1 MKSLFL
7 LVVLGLFLLACD
19 SVSTVDDKVGADSSA
34 DKVLKNLDPR
44 DYALIIEFQKKESIT
59 MVGKH
64 KTLRSCKEHL
74 EHFILENVE
83 FFEKE
88 ENVQI
93 CCSQKN
99 ENNKSGK
106 KVSFKNNNCLDAK
119 AFIRS
124 KTNKS
129 YKLI

>member
-7 LVVLGLFLLACD
+7 LVVLGLFLLSCD
-19 SVSTVDDKVGADSSA
+19 SHSSVDDKAAADSSA

-44 DYALIIEFQKKESIT
+44 DYALIIEFQEKESIT

-64 KTLRSCKEHL
+64 KTLKSCKEHL
-74 EHFILENVE
+74 EHFVFDNVE

-93 CCSQKN
+93 CCSQKD
-99 ENNKSGK
+99 
-106 KVSFKNNNCLDAK
+106 KN
-119 AFIRS
+119 S
-124 KTNKS
+124 KR
-129 YKLI
+129 YKYNQ